1 MTKLLCIFFFICN
14 PYLYAYSELYES
26 DLYYLDKNEV
36 LLYKILNWW
45 GIESHE
51 ESTEFCF
58 NNIKVRS
65 NKTLQISYDTQL
77 KILKIDSKKKFAH
90 LLSVFENK
98 HVYLKNEYINSNYF
112 EKVKAGNIQKIN
124 TIRLKNVTEN
134 EYKKIKKNQKNLAFE
149 LEGKVAGL
157 LSGSG
162 KLSLHRKGDFLRSCP
177 NKEKET
183 FDIVFKIVNI
193 KTKEI
198 LAQYLLKEQGD

>member
-1 MTKLLCIFFFICN
+1 M
-14 PYLYAYSELYES
+14 YAYSELYES

-58 NNIKVRS
+58 NSIKVRS
-65 NKTLQISYDTQL
+65 NKTLQVSYDTQL
-77 KILKIDSKKKFAH
+77 KTLKIDSKKKFAH

-112 EKVKAGNIQKIN
+112 QKVKAENIQKIN
-124 TIRLKNVTEN
+124 TMHLKNVTVN
-134 EYKKIKKNQKNLAFE
+134 EYEKIKKNQKNLAFE

-162 KLSLHRKGDFLRSCP
+162 KLSLHRNGDFLRSCP
-177 NKEKET
+177 HKEKET
-183 FDIVFKIVNI
+183 FDIVFKLLNI
-193 KTKEI
+193 KTKEVV
-198 LAQYLLKEQGD
+198 AQYLLKE